1 MSLQRH
7 SVILVLLMYAFHC
20 QHNITIVHMPGKRPF
35 GQSLVY
41 IYDNGQQK
49 VSAPLRFP
57 AMNEVSTCTLLFI
70 GLLTE
75 KNPENIYEIYSIFC
89 LIF

>member
-1 MSLQRH
+1 MY
-7 SVILVLLMYAFHC
+7 ILPH

-57 AMNEVSTCTLLFI
+57 AMNEVSISNLDFTSPI
-70 GLLTE
+70 D
-75 KNPENIYEIYSIFC
+75 
-89 LIF
+89 